1 MYVRVVMKLEIHGIE
16 LVVIMVDRNDVG
28 DESSPSPMLPKVFDE
43 EGVECRDVLTQPSQ
57 EIQGDT
63 DADEPPSLAV
73 MKQY

>member
-16 LVVIMVDRNDVG
+16 LVAIIVDRNDVC
-28 DESSPSPMLPKVFDE
+28 DESSLSPILSKVFDE

-57 EIQGDT
+57 EIQGGT